1 MKAKLTAHVC
11 YIAGLYSK
19 GPKREK
25 NFVSV
30 NTGVE
35 ELKQLFIEIAVKELG
50 VLPSKVLFGHESDKS
65 VGFYHSRIAKQL
77 LDIANR
83 ENYIFKITNELSSS
97 YVAGMFDASGHFSA
111 GGLEIRHVTPKDAMM
126 LENLG
131 IHTKG
136 DKILNI
142 GRFMELIKGRS
153 IILGQ
158 IKLRDD

>member
-1 MKAKLTAHVC
+1 MKAKLTPQAC
-11 YIAGLYSK
+11 YVAGLYSK
-19 GPKREK
+19 GNKHEK

-30 NTGVE
+30 NTGIE
-35 ELKQLFIEIAVKELG
+35 ELKQRFIEISVKDLG
-50 VLPSKVLFGHESDKS
+50 VLPSKILFGRGSEKS

-77 LDIANR
+77 IDITNR
-83 ENYIFKITNELSSS
+83 ETYIFKTQNDLSSS

-153 IILGQ
+153 IVLSQ
-158 IKLRDD
+158 MKLRDD